1 MAEDVKV
8 RPCMGFWRTWAL
20 VVGMMI
26 GSGIFMMPALLAPFG
41 GLGLMSIL
49 VTGGGTLLIALMLS
63 RLTKAIPKVGG
74 PYAYAREGLGDFAAF
89 LTMWG
94 YSISIWTS
102 VAAVAVG
109 FVGYLD
115 VFIPG
120 LAENPVASLIA
131 SLGLIWLLVA
141 LNIKGVQEASI
152 IQLITTILK
161 ILPLLLIGGLGFFH
175 ISGNYMPEMNPTDGN
190 PFSALSAAAIMTMWA
205 FVGIECATI
214 PADDVIEP
222 EKTVPRVMF
231 WGTITVTLVY
241 LVSTFG
247 VMLVVP
253 PEVLTTSTSPFSDAA
268 TAMMGPFGAKF
279 VAVGAMISMIGA
291 LNALILVGAQT
302 PMAAARDKLFLLSFA
317 KLSKNGTPA
326 FSLLV
331 LGVIASVLLMMNYTK
346 GLRGAFEFLLLLSTL
361 SVLIP
366 YAFSAVAEL
375 VLLRKVG
382 KAAPLQTTFLSLAAF
397 VYTTWV
403 IIGSGDQTV
412 FWGFILLLV
421 GMPIYA
427 WLHVHITEVEQV
439 EAVE

>member
-1 MAEDVKV
+1 MAENGTQT
-8 RPCMGFWRTWAL
+8 PCMGFWRTWAL
-20 VVGMMI
+20 GVGMMI

-49 VTGGGTLLIALMLS
+49 LTGGGTLLIALMLS
-63 RLTKAIPKVGG
+63 RLTKVIPKVGG

-94 YSISIWTS
+94 YSLSIWTA

-120 LAENPVASLIA
+120 LAANPIGSLA
-131 SLGLIWLLVA
+131 VSLSLVWAFVA
-141 LNIKGVQEASI
+141 LNIKGVQESSSF
-152 IQLITTILK
+152 QLITTILK
-161 ILPLLLIGGLGFFH
+161 ILPLLLIGVLGFFH
-175 ISGNYMPEMNPTDGN
+175 QGVDYMPEMNPTGGN
-190 PFSALSAAAIMTMWA
+190 PLSALSAAAILTMWA

-214 PADDVIEP
+214 PAEDVIEP
-222 EKTVPRVMF
+222 EKTIPRVLF

-241 LVSTFG
+241 LISTIG

-253 PEVLTTSTSPFSDAA
+253 PEVLATSTSPFSDAA
-268 TAMMGPFGAKF
+268 TAVMGPFGAKF
-279 VAVGAMISMIGA
+279 VAIGAMISMVGA
-291 LNALILVGAQT
+291 LNAMVLVGAQT
-302 PMAAARDKLFLLSFA
+302 PMAAARDKLFPLSFA
-317 KLSKNGTPA
+317 RISKNGTPA
-326 FSLLV
+326 FSLIV
-331 LGVIASVLLMMNYTK
+331 LGIIASILLLLNYTK

-382 KAAPLQTTFLSLAAF
+382 KAAPLQTTLLSLAAF

-403 IIGSGDQTV
+403 IIGSGYETV
-412 FWGFILLLV
+412 FWGFILLLA
-421 GMPIYA
+421 GMPVYA
-427 WLHVHITEVEQV
+427 WLHVHVTE
-439 EAVE
+439 EAPSKFAE